1 MGALVLFL
9 LLTFVLFGAGFTIKA
24 LWWVAFFMLVVW
36 AVGLVAHGQ
45 DRRWYR
51 W

>member
-9 LLTFVLFGAGFTIKA
+9 LLTLILFGAGFTA
-24 LWWVAFFMLVVW
+24 HVLWYVSLVLLAIW
-36 AVGLVAHGQ
+36 LIGLVARGP

>member
-1 MGALVLFL
+1 MGALLVFLVLTL
-9 LLTFVLFGAGFTIKA
+9 ALFGAGFTVRA
-24 LWWVAFFMLVVW
+24 LWWVAMFMVIVW
-36 AVGLVAHGQ
+36 AVGLIAHGP

>member
-1 MGALVLFL
+1 MNALLLFL
-9 LLTFVLFGAGFTIKA
+9 LLTLVLFGAGFTIKA
-24 LWWVAFFMLVVW
+24 LWWVALIMVIVW
-36 AVGLVAHGQ
+36 AIGLIAHAP